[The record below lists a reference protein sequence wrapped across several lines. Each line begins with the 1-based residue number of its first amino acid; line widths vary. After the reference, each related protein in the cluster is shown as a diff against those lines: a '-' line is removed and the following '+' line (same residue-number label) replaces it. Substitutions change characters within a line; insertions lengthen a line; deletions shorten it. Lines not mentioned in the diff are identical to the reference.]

1 MALDAAEPHQQLRAA
16 LGQID
21 ALLHEN
27 ALLRQSVAPLE
38 QALADANRLALH
50 DELTGLANRRLVME
64 RFQRAVTHREPQ
76 SQRVALLF
84 MDVDGFKRVNDDLG
98 HLTGDRLLR
107 SIAARLSNCVR
118 ACDTVCRYGGD
129 EFVVLLTDWEGE
141 DGALAALEHIRTQL
155 REPHL
160 IEGTPIEVSAC
171 IGLAIFPTDG
181 EDFDSLLQ
189 SADAAMAEQKSRTK
203 GSKGECRQRAAEPS
217 RARS

>member
-1 MALDAAEPHQQLRAA
+1 MALDVAEPHQQLRAA

-27 ALLRQSVAPLE
+27 ALLRQSVGPLE

-64 RFQRAVTHREPQ
+64 RFQRAITHRKPQ

-84 MDVDGFKRVNDDLG
+84 MDLDGFKRVNDDLG
-98 HLTGDRLLR
+98 HLTGDRLLQ

-118 ACDTVCRYGGD
+118 ACDTACRYGGD
-129 EFVVLLTDWEGE
+129 EFVVLLTDCDGV
-141 DGALAALEHIRTQL
+141 DGALAALEHIRAQL

-160 IEGTPIEVSAC
+160 IEGAPIDVSAC
-171 IGLAIFPTDG
+171 IGLAIFPADG
-181 EDFDSLLQ
+181 EDFDSLVH
-189 SADAAMAEQKSRTK
+189 SADAAMAEQKSRTN
-203 GSKGECRQRAAEPS
+203 
-217 RARS
+217 RSEG